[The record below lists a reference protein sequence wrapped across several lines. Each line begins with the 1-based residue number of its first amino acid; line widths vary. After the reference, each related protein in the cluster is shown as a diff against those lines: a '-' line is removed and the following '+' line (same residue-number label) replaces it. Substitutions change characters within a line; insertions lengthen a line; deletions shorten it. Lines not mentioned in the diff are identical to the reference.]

1 MNTAE
6 IQRAS
11 QFDVS
16 KAIAHGG
23 LTNLQRW
30 TYVLASLAIIIAAAT
45 TLTAEYILLRLT
57 TMAVTTAIV
66 CYPAEI
72 RTTDAETAMAIG
84 RVGAFVSAFAGAAMI
99 TAGGSDAYL
108 N

>member
-45 TLTAEYILLRLT
+45 TLTAEYIPLRLT

-72 RTTDAETAMAIG
+72 RTTGAETAMAIG
-84 RVGAFVSAFAGAAMI
+84 RVVH
-99 TAGGSDAYL
+99 L
-108 N
+108 